1 MIWRPPISTRTD
13 TLFPYPTLFRSPGY
27 SPALYSDPAAGT
39 PVTGAITDRACVP
52 VSVTDGIVAPVV
64 GDYSPVET
72 RHDQA
77 RAQLRYDRGAF
88 HAEALVAYWWNREK
102 TLHPQS
108 YLRDTDGNPFY
119 RDAARAV
126 TIGDRKSVG

>member
-1 MIWRPPISTRTD
+1 MLRRPPRSTRTA
-13 TLFPYPTLFRSPGY
+13 TLFPYTTLFRS
-27 SPALYSDPAAGT
+27 
-39 PVTGAITDRACVP
+39 TDRAGVP
-52 VSVTDGIVAPVV
+52 VSGTDGIVAPVV

-88 HAEALVAYWWNREK
+88 HAEAPVAYWWHPEK

-108 YLRDTDGNPFY
+108 YLRDTDGNTFY
-119 RDAARAV
+119 GDAARAV
-126 TIGDRKSVG
+126 SIGGHHWARHHHGTGSGGG

>member
-1 MIWRPPISTRTD
+1 MSSHGRSLIVFLFFLMIRRPPRSTRTD
-13 TLFPYPTLFRSPGY
+13 TLFPYTTLFRS
-27 SPALYSDPAAGT
+27 
-39 PVTGAITDRACVP
+39 
-52 VSVTDGIVAPVV
+52 

-108 YLRDTDGNPFY
+108 SLRDTDGNPFY
-119 RDAARAV
+119 GESARGV
-126 TIGDRKSVG
+126 SIGGHRSEERSVEKGCVQPGRSGWLTLP